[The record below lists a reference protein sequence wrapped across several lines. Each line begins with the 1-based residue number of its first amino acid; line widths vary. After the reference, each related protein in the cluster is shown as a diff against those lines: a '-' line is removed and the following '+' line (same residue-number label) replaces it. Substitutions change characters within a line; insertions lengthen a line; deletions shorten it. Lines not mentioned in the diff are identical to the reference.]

1 MLLPNYPLTSATLSR
16 WQRSRSFRPPRQR
29 RSWGSPKQLCAHVYS
44 ARATFSGGSWQR
56 FWRDIMPEKHDRE
69 RHAQADYLLDR
80 VLARYAGEPLAG
92 LENRTLRRLR
102 AQQAAAAQGFLSWRS
117 VVPYIAAAAAAGA
130 TVSVSLAIGIHIG
143 QHRANVAWQQ
153 RIANSSTS
161 NAVGRA
167 GAVNVPPTSAVT
179 AANTGSRIRRAHTG
193 AAAVEPS

>member
-1 MLLPNYPLTSATLSR
+1 
-16 WQRSRSFRPPRQR
+16 
-29 RSWGSPKQLCAHVYS
+29 
-44 ARATFSGGSWQR
+44 
-56 FWRDIMPEKHDRE
+56 MPEKHDRE

-102 AQQAAAAQGFLSWRS
+102 AQQAAAVQRFFSWRS
-117 VVPYIAAAAAAGA
+117 LVPYIAAAAAAGA

-153 RIANSSTS
+153 RIANCSPS

-193 AAAVEPS
+193 AAAVEPSGRHAAQFPSPVPLTAQESALARLASTGDPALLSSLAHATHPIEIVPPDNSASESRPRW